1 MFDTMK
7 TQFTTGP
14 VQGEDHILRPRR
26 KRFAGA
32 IFLIGL
38 LTGAA
43 FVIGILGFT
52 GTYWAY

>member
-14 VQGEDHILRPRR
+14 AQGEDHILRPRR